1 MTTRTVDD
9 AASQLRRL
17 LIAIPALGDDRAHR
31 IADIATM
38 VGVSEEVLARDLR
51 TLVTRFDDG
60 PGGFLE
66 GVRLAF
72 GSDTVQLESTLF
84 RRPMGLTPNE
94 LGAIELGLTA
104 LARELPPHEA
114 AVAERARERVA
125 KAAVGLQAESASAS
139 ATAVHAASTLSAE
152 RDGLNLSQ
160 LRAAVAAQ
168 HKVEFVYRSGGSPEG
183 SARRVHPYGLVHANG
198 RWFLIGHC
206 DRASDIRIFR
216 LDRML
221 SVTVLDEPAEIPDAL
236 DLEGTLR
243 GGRAMVSHAEE
254 VLRVRYSAK
263 IARWIAENQEVAAQ
277 ADGSVVVEHP
287 LLDDEWAV
295 RHVLQYGPDAEV
307 VEPVRIR
314 ELIRA
319 RLERCVAME

>member
-1 MTTRTVDD
+1 VTTRTLDD

-17 LIAIPALGDDRAHR
+17 LIAIPALADDRAHR
-31 IADIATM
+31 IADVAAIVGAT
-38 VGVSEEVLARDLR
+38 EEVLARDLR

-72 GSDTVQLESTLF
+72 GSGTVQLESTLF
-84 RRPMGLTPNE
+84 RRPMGLTPSE
-94 LGAIELGLTA
+94 LGAIELGLAA

-125 KAAVGLQAESASAS
+125 KAATGLLAESASPP
-139 ATAVHAASTLSAE
+139 VHAASTIASE

-160 LRAAVAAQ
+160 LRSAVGGRRKA
-168 HKVEFVYRSGGSPEG
+168 EIVYRSGGAPEG
-183 SARRVHPYGLVHANG
+183 SARTVHPYGLVHASG
-198 RWFLIGHC
+198 RWFLIGFC
-206 DRASDIRIFR
+206 DKASSIRIFR

-221 SVTVLDEPAEIPDAL
+221 SVEVLDEPADIPNDV
-236 DLEGTLR
+236 DLESTLR

-263 IARWIAENQEVAAQ
+263 ISRWIAENQEVEAQ
-277 ADGSVVVEHP
+277 ADGSVIVEHP

-307 VEPVRIR
+307 VEPGRIR
-314 ELIRA
+314 ELLRA
-319 RLERCVAME
+319 RLETCVAMD